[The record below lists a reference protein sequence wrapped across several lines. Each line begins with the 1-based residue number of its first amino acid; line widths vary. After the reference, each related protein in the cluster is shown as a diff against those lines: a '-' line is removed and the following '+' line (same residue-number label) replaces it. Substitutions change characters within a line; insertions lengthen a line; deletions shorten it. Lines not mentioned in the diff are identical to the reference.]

1 MVLVGFFALSGACCY
16 AWIWRFRQVL
26 RGLCLLECGPFQL
39 PCGPCTGVAFS
50 VFHPTGYRA
59 DSVPGSTTLQILDP
73 AGFFGHLRISDN
85 VHLAL
90 PPILYMGDRSLL
102 LQVLPE
108 FFGKPEGIAGP
119 GMVISSSR
127 QARCGGSIV
136 VSVPFDACMES
147 AVEQRAKLL
156 LLLRAG
162 VGPSR
167 VYPAGDRAEAAP
179 GVLPFDVLHAA
190 LLLGDLI
197 VSGVI
202 HEFFPLSCASTL
214 YMVAA
219 LLFLQVFS
227 FFFSKVASMIYDQ
240 LIRTFFRS
248 FAHAVDCA
256 SALTMF
262 K

>member
-1 MVLVGFFALSGACCY
+1 
-16 AWIWRFRQVL
+16 
-26 RGLCLLECGPFQL
+26 
-39 PCGPCTGVAFS
+39 
-50 VFHPTGYRA
+50 
-59 DSVPGSTTLQILDP
+59 
-73 AGFFGHLRISDN
+73 
-85 VHLAL
+85 
-90 PPILYMGDRSLL
+90 
-102 LQVLPE
+102 
-108 FFGKPEGIAGP
+108 
-119 GMVISSSR
+119 
-127 QARCGGSIV
+127 
-136 VSVPFDACMES
+136 MES

-214 YMVAA
+214 YMVAV

-227 FFFSKVASMIYDQ
+227 FFSKIASMIYDQ
-240 LIRTFFRS
+240 LSHTFFRS